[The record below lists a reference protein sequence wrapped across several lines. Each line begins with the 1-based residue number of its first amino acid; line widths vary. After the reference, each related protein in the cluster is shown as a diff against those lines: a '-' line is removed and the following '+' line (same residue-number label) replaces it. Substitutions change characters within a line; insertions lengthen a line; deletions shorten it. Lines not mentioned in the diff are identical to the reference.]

1 MILVINYHYLRRD
14 YSQPHPGIFG
24 VTPIVFKNQLE
35 LLSKYG
41 KFISQEELKN
51 RIMDQVA
58 VDQNSLEFMVTF
70 DDGLKEQV
78 EEALPILDNLGI
90 PAVFYVNTV
99 NCEQKVFSLVHQLHL
114 LRSQISPSEFISLIF
129 ANSIFTLNDE
139 EKSKAIAHYRY
150 DDKETAI
157 LKYILNF
164 KLSLVQQKQIVDQVF
179 PIYFNDISGLHQDF
193 YMNESDLKRLAQ
205 KGYLGSHAHEHI
217 PLGLYNTSHIEEQII
232 HSKTYLETLTGC
244 SIYGISYPYGSRE
257 ACGNGVP
264 LISEKS
270 GMLYGFSTER
280 AAIKS
285 LDYPLLL
292 PRFNCNDLPGGKS
305 NLYENLHPE
314 LLQGSNWYYET

>member
-1 MILVINYHYLRRD
+1 MILVINYHYIRRD
-14 YSQPHPGIFG
+14 FSQPHPGIFG
-24 VTPIVFKNQLE
+24 VTPIEFKNQLE

-51 RIMDQVA
+51 RIIDQIVPEQ
-58 VDQNSLEFMVTF
+58 DCLEFMVTF

-78 EEALPILDNLGI
+78 AEALPILDNLGI

-99 NCEQKVFSLVHQLHL
+99 NFEQKVFSLVHQLHL
-114 LRSQISPSEFISLIF
+114 LRSQISPSEFISLIY
-129 ANSIFTLNDE
+129 SSTIFTLNDE

-164 KLSLVQQKQIVDQVF
+164 KLSLVEQKQIVDQVF
-179 PIYFNDISGLHQDF
+179 PLYFNDISGLHHDF
-193 YMNESDLKRLAQ
+193 YMSESDLKHLAQ

-217 PLGLYNTSHIEEQII
+217 PLGLYDSSQIEEQII
-232 HSKTYLETLTGC
+232 HSKTYLETLTGQA
-244 SIYGISYPYGSRE
+244 IYGISYPYGSKE

-264 LISEKS
+264 VISKKS
-270 GMLYGFSTER
+270 GMIYGFTTER

-285 LDYPLLL
+285 LDNSLLL

-305 NLYENLHPE
+305 NLYLNLHPD
-314 LLQGSNWYYET
+314 LLQGSNWNY

>member
-1 MILVINYHYLRRD
+1 MILVINYHYIRSD

-24 VTPIVFKNQLE
+24 VTPNGFKDQLE
-35 LLSKYG
+35 ILSQFG

-51 RIMDQVA
+51 RIINKIPIDQ
-58 VDQNSLEFMVTF
+58 SCLEFLVTF

-78 EEALPILDNLGI
+78 TEAIPILDKLGI
-90 PAVFYVNTV
+90 PAVFYVNTI
-99 NCEQKVFSLVHQLHL
+99 NFEQKAFSLVHQLHL
-114 LRSQISPSEFISLIF
+114 LRSQISPSDFINLIY
-129 ANSIFTLNDE
+129 ANATLTLKDE
-139 EKSKAIAHYRY
+139 EKAKAIAHYRY

-164 KLSLVQQKQIVDQVF
+164 KLSLDQQKQIIDQVF
-179 PIYFNDISGLHQDF
+179 PIYFKDIESLHSNF
-193 YMNESDLKRLAQ
+193 YMNESDLKLLAV

-217 PLGLYNTSHIEEQII
+217 PLGLYDKIQIEEQVI
-232 HSKTYLETLTGC
+232 HSKNYLETITGQT
-244 SIYGISYPYGSRE
+244 IYGISYPYGSKE

-264 LISEKS
+264 VISENA
-270 GMLYGFSTER
+270 GMIYGFSTER

-305 NLYENLHPE
+305 NLYQNLHPD
-314 LLQGSNWYYET
+314 LLQGSTWDY